1 MPVRCPPL
9 TTLIALGALFL
20 LTPGAALRAA
30 DPSPAVAAPETPPAA
45 PTAPTAP
52 TAPAAAA
59 SAAERAPVELPTFR
73 FGLWEFSRTQL
84 RADMA
89 KPHVSTI
96 RKCADPGADMRE
108 KMAALKKKDCQFA
121 PIKHRNDRY
130 VSTWVCQTPT
140 GAMRFR
146 DILLAKDENSY
157 EDVSETRTGQHVARQ
172 KLEARRLGECPGM
185 GSGAPLTPTQKPGHQ

>member
-1 MPVRCPPL
+1 MPVRCPPQ

-30 DPSPAVAAPETPPAA
+30 DPSPAVAAPETPA
-45 PTAPTAP
+45 PTA
-52 TAPAAAA
+52 TAPASAAP
-59 SAAERAPVELPTFR
+59 SAERAPVELPTFR

-108 KMAALKKKDCQFA
+108 KMEALKKKDCQFA

-130 VSTWVCQTPT
+130 ISTWVCQSPT

-146 DILLAKDENSY
+146 DTLLTKDENSY
-157 EDVSETRTGQHVARQ
+157 EDVSETHTAQHVARQ